1 MKGFSKAKE
10 GVVAAAEKTK
20 QGVTGAAEMTKDG
33 VMFVGGC
40 WELISLVTMLVEKK
54 KKCDRCNNCYYCR
67 YFTHRQAREPEWN
80 RAQCVSLIELHLLF
94 PFRYQNKGWSHNR

>member
-1 MKGFSKAKE
+1 MFLKYRALVREKKNPGVPFLLFSHCVCFDISAAVCACNLGANQAAMDALMKGFSKAKD

-40 WELISLVTMLVEKK
+40 W
-54 KKCDRCNNCYYCR
+54 
-67 YFTHRQAREPEWN
+67 
-80 RAQCVSLIELHLLF
+80 
-94 PFRYQNKGWSHNR
+94 

>member
-1 MKGFSKAKE
+1 MSLIAYRALVEGKKKSGSVFSLIAPVFDISAAVCACNLGANQAAMDALMKGFSKAKD

-40 WELISLVTMLVEKK
+40 W
-54 KKCDRCNNCYYCR
+54 
-67 YFTHRQAREPEWN
+67 
-80 RAQCVSLIELHLLF
+80 
-94 PFRYQNKGWSHNR
+94 

>member
-1 MKGFSKAKE
+1 MKGFSKAKD

-40 WELISLVTMLVEKK
+40 LGSNLIDDHVTGKK
-54 KKCDRCNNCYYCR
+54 KWDRK
-67 YFTHRQAREPEWN
+67 
-80 RAQCVSLIELHLLF
+80 L
-94 PFRYQNKGWSHNR
+94 